1 MDSQAAL
8 HRQIRGPAAT
18 AALVAI
24 IFGFA
29 VAPLFPVDQRVLG
42 YDAWLSLPLGVVGAA
57 WTLSTGLVFRR
68 QGLGSPLYA
77 AMNRGETVLFST
89 ICLAA
94 ICQSQNPAS
103 AVWVLHFGHVVTCGT
118 SGGERRYNLTVFTV
132 ASALATGYFAL
143 VRGPAAAG
151 LVAAIA
157 GVAIYAYAVMSG
169 TASKLSE
176 IIAQRDRLQ
185 AELTAVTV
193 SQERARI
200 ARDLHDGVGAELS
213 SLFWQ
218 LQSLAATATTPEA
231 RASFD
236 GLTQRIT
243 QSTDELRN
251 VVWELRA
258 TSLAWPELIAHLR
271 TRCAELAGDVAT
283 VTLEA
288 SGDEAREIA
297 GDVRMNVARIVQEA
311 VRNAIHHGRARH
323 LAIRLHLGERLVV
336 EVDDDGSG
344 IAPDAARRSV
354 GGLRNI
360 DVRVKALGGTFTVS
374 PREGGGTRLRAE
386 IPLALMPSSSSVTG

>member
-1 MDSQAAL
+1 MDSQTAL

-18 AALVAI
+18 IALVAI
-24 IFGFA
+24 IGGFA
-29 VAPLFPVDQRVLG
+29 IAPLFPVDQRVLG
-42 YDAWLSLPLGVVGAA
+42 YDAWLSLPLGAFGVA
-57 WTLSTGLVFRR
+57 WTLATGLVFRLR
-68 QGLGSPLYA
+68 GFGSPLYA
-77 AMNRGETVLFST
+77 TMNRGETVVFST
-89 ICLAA
+89 LCLAA
-94 ICQSQNPAS
+94 ICQSGNPAS

-118 SGGERRYNLTVFTV
+118 SGGERRYNLIVFTV
-132 ASALATGYFAL
+132 ASAAASVFFAVDQGL
-143 VRGPAAAG
+143 AAAG
-151 LVAAIA
+151 LVAAIS
-157 GVAIYAYAVMSG
+157 GVAIFAYAVMSG
-169 TASKLSE
+169 TANRLSE
-176 IIAQRDRLQ
+176 TIAQRDGLQ
-185 AELTAVTV
+185 AQLTAVTV

-218 LQSLAATATTPEA
+218 LQSLAATAATPEA

-271 TRCAELAGDVAT
+271 TRCAELAGDSAT
-283 VTLEA
+283 VAFEA
-288 SGDEAREIA
+288 SGDETREIA
-297 GDVRMNVARIVQEA
+297 GEVRMNVARIVQEA
-311 VRNAIHHGRARH
+311 VRNAIHHGRARR
-323 LAIRLHLGERLVV
+323 LALRLHLGAALVV

-360 DVRVKALGGTFTVS
+360 DVRVRSLDGTFSVR

-386 IPLALMPSSSSVTG
+386 LPLAPATPSSAAG

>member
-1 MDSQAAL
+1 MDSQTAL
-8 HRQIRGPAAT
+8 HRQIRGAPAT
-18 AALVAI
+18 IALLAI

-29 VAPLFPVDQRVLG
+29 VAPLFPVDRGVLG
-42 YDAWLSLPLGVVGAA
+42 YDAWLSLPLGAFGAA
-57 WTLSTGLVFRR
+57 WTITTGLAFRLK
-68 QGLGSPLYA
+68 GHASSLYA
-77 AMNRGETVLFST
+77 ALNRGETMVFSA
-89 ICLAA
+89 ICLTA
-94 ICQSQNPAS
+94 ICQSGNPAS

-118 SGGERRYNLTVFTV
+118 SGGERRYNLGVFTV
-132 ASALATGYFAL
+132 ASALATAWFAAT
-143 VRGPAAAG
+143 RGFAAAT
-151 LVAAIA
+151 LVAALA
-157 GVAIYAYAVMSG
+157 GVAIYVYAVMSS
-169 TASKLSE
+169 TASRLSE
-176 IIAQRDRLQ
+176 AISQRDRLQ
-185 AELTAVTV
+185 AQLTAVTV

-200 ARDLHDGVGAELS
+200 ARDLHDGVGAELTG
-213 SLFWQ
+213 LFWQ

-271 TRCAELAGDVAT
+271 TRCAELAGDVAS
-283 VTLEA
+283 VALEA
-288 SGDEAREIA
+288 DSEETREIP

-323 LAIRLHLGERLVV
+323 LALRVHVGERLVV

-360 DVRVKALGGTFTVS
+360 DVRVKALGGTFSVS

-386 IPLALMPSSSSVTG
+386 IPLAPMPSSAAG